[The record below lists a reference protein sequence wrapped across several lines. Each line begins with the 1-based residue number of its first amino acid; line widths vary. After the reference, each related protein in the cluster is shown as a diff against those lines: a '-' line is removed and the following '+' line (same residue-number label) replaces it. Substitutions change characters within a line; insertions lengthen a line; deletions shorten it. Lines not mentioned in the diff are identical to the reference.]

1 MNILAQLP
9 EDIKQKVFLYL
20 AHPCADMIG
29 DEVERLHLD
38 KVIAFSAEGVV
49 LGRSPNHEGHAQRA
63 LVDLE
68 IELDLREFFSV
79 EYFTAY
85 NFYKEYNSFEDYTFI
100 KLSTVIACLLGREP
114 EQN

>member
-9 EDIKQKVFLYL
+9 AAGGFASGWAKLPEDIKQTVFLYL
-20 AHPCADMIG
+20 AHTCADMIG

-38 KVIAFSAEGVV
+38 KVIVLSAEG
-49 LGRSPNHEGHAQRA
+49 
-63 LVDLE
+63 VDLE

-85 NFYKEYNSFEDYTFI
+85 NFYKEYNSFEDYKFI
-100 KLSTVIACLLGREP
+100 KLSTVIACLLKGD
-114 EQN
+114 

>member
-38 KVIAFSAEGVV
+38 KVVALAVEG
-49 LGRSPNHEGHAQRA
+49 
-63 LVDLE
+63 VDLE

-79 EYFTAY
+79 E
-85 NFYKEYNSFEDYTFI
+85 
-100 KLSTVIACLLGREP
+100 
-114 EQN
+114 

>member
-9 EDIKQKVFLYL
+9 EDIKQKVFLDL

-29 DEVERLHLD
+29 DEVERLRLD
-38 KVIAFSAEGVV
+38 KVIALAVQGVDFQI
-49 LGRSPNHEGHAQRA
+49 G
-63 LVDLE
+63 
-68 IELDLREFFSV
+68 LDLGEFFSV

-100 KLSTVIACLLGREP
+100 KLSTVIACLLKGEWWKKGI
-114 EQN
+114 

>member
-38 KVIAFSAEGVV
+38 KVVALAVEG
-49 LGRSPNHEGHAQRA
+49 
-63 LVDLE
+63 VDLE

-85 NFYKEYNSFEDYTFI
+85 NFYKKYKTFDDYTFI
-100 KLSTVIACLLGREP
+100 ELSTVMACLLMGD
-114 EQN
+114 

>member
-38 KVIAFSAEGVV
+38 KVIALAVEG
-49 LGRSPNHEGHAQRA
+49 
-63 LVDLE
+63 VDLE
-68 IELDLREFFSV
+68 IKLDLREFFSV

-85 NFYKEYNSFEDYTFI
+85 NFYKHINPLKIIHSYNYRLSWLVCYNGGLKLFKEYFSCI
-100 KLSTVIACLLGREP
+100 I
-114 EQN
+114 